1 MLKKVY
7 AVDAVALVPE
17 SGTFAME
24 SVTRQF
30 GFVAY
35 GGSAQWLFFLSWSQ
49 IFEMVAKIT
58 IDQPYVVF
66 ALHVGTSSG
75 MILPDSYIK
84 ADTDAVQ
91 AHGRLFVLNCIASGR
106 VWVDIRATGVGVLI
120 SAPQKGWSASPYAGM
135 VMMTEAGMV
144 AIKVN

>member
-1 MLKKVY
+1 MLKEVY

-35 GGSAQWLFFLSWSQ
+35 GGSAQWFFFLPCLQ
-49 IFEMVAKIT
+49 IFEVVAKIT
-58 IDQPYVVF
+58 VDQPYVVF
-66 ALHVGTSSG
+66 ALHVKISSG
-75 MILPDSYIK
+75 MILSDLYIK

-91 AHGRLFVLNCIASGR
+91 AHGRLIVLNCIASGR
-106 VWVDIRATGVGVLI
+106 VWVDIRATGVGLLI
-120 SAPQKGWSASPYAGM
+120 SAPQKGGPLRPMPAW
-135 VMMTEAGMV
+135 
-144 AIKVN
+144 